1 MSQQDLGRLSD
12 EKEGRTLVGG
22 GSSSSS
28 NKYKRIMDTSLLDEF
43 GLSANLERGSKVHSP
58 NYMWMVQ
65 QRRHAEANEGL
76 CRPLSGI
83 GERGV
88 FLVYPSTRRE
98 ETGYSAEWTQSSRS
112 PDLDRFGRSRSR
124 SSLSSGVYST
134 PYFSKHGRTAGF
146 FDRTPSDAVSR
157 GRGSLGS
164 FSSSSS
170 SIVSPSIAMTKS
182 GASSGRASSI
192 RSSLRGGGVK
202 QLLAAYGG
210 YRDRRDAWKSNQF
223 SGSSVKGVRSGDLL
237 ASSAGGVHKGGAV
250 SEQANRRDSI
260 KIEGEEA
267 LADACGCR
275 LCGTF
280 MQYRLRGRKND
291 DNSEELVADIWCTGD
306 KRSEGSEVGAPTT
319 GRVPESSVPFEASGV
334 QLTAGLKSLIEI
346 LEADTDRSS
355 KKGLDNYRIDAIVSH
370 RYYSDI
376 GGVKCSI
383 CMDELR
389 SGDLVKGLPCL
400 HTFHTKCIDHWL
412 RVNHRCP
419 ICKYDIT
426 RRR

>member
-1 MSQQDLGRLSD
+1 MSLQDLGRLSD
-12 EKEGRTLVGG
+12 GKEGSRGPGGGSVSSLSGRTLPG

-28 NKYKRIMDTSLLDEF
+28 SKYKRIMDTSLLDEF

-65 QRRHAEANEGL
+65 QRRHAEANE
-76 CRPLSGI
+76 
-83 GERGV
+83 
-88 FLVYPSTRRE
+88 VYPSTRRE

-112 PDLDRFGRSRSR
+112 PDLDRFGRPRSR
-124 SSLSSGVYST
+124 SSQSSGVYST

-210 YRDRRDAWKSNQF
+210 YRDERDAWKSNR
-223 SGSSVKGVRSGDLL
+223 SSESSVKEARSGDLL
-237 ASSAGGVHKGGAV
+237 ASSTGGVVHKESAV
-250 SEQANRRDSI
+250 SEHANRRDSI

-267 LADACGCR
+267 LADACGCH

-319 GRVPESSVPFEASGV
+319 GRVPESSMPLEASGM

-355 KKGLDNYRIDAIVSH
+355 KKGLDSYKIDAIVSH

-400 HTFHTKCIDHWL
+400 QTFHTKCIDHWL

>member
-1 MSQQDLGRLSD
+1 MSQQGLGRLSD
-12 EKEGRTLVGG
+12 EKKGRTLPG

-28 NKYKRIMDTSLLDEF
+28 SKYKRIMDTSLLDEF

-65 QRRHAEANEGL
+65 QRRHAEANE
-76 CRPLSGI
+76 
-83 GERGV
+83 
-88 FLVYPSTRRE
+88 VYPSTRRE
-98 ETGYSAEWTQSSRS
+98 ETGYSAEWTVGQIS
-112 PDLDRFGRSRSR
+112 PSPELDRFGRSRSR

-164 FSSSSS
+164 FSSASS
-170 SIVSPSIAMTKS
+170 SIVSPSLAMTKS

-192 RSSLRGGGVK
+192 RSSFRGGGVK

-210 YRDRRDAWKSNQF
+210 CREARDSWKSNRS
-223 SGSSVKGVRSGDLL
+223 SGSSMKDARGGDLL
-237 ASSAGGVHKGGAV
+237 TTPTGGAV
-250 SEQANRRDSI
+250 VRKESAVNEQANRRDSI
-260 KIEGEEA
+260 KIEGEEP

-319 GRVPESSVPFEASGV
+319 GRVPESSVPLEASGM

-355 KKGLDNYRIDAIVSH
+355 KKGLDGYKIDAIVSH
-370 RYYSDI
+370 
-376 GGVKCSI
+376 K
-383 CMDELR
+383 
-389 SGDLVKGLPCL
+389 
-400 HTFHTKCIDHWL
+400 
-412 RVNHRCP
+412 
-419 ICKYDIT
+419 
-426 RRR
+426 

>member
-1 MSQQDLGRLSD
+1 MSLQDSRRLSD

-22 GSSSSS
+22 SSSSS
-28 NKYKRIMDTSLLDEF
+28 SKYKRIMDTSLLDEF

-65 QRRHAEANEGL
+65 QRRHAEANE
-76 CRPLSGI
+76 
-83 GERGV
+83 
-88 FLVYPSTRRE
+88 VYPSTRRE
-98 ETGYSAEWTQSSRS
+98 ETGYSAEWTQSSRT

-124 SSLSSGVYST
+124 SSLSSEVYST

-170 SIVSPSIAMTKS
+170 SIVSPSLAMTKS

-210 YRDRRDAWKSNQF
+210 YRDERDAWKSNRS
-223 SGSSVKGVRSGDLL
+223 SGSSVKEARSGDLL
-237 ASSAGGVHKGGAV
+237 ASPTGGAVVHKEGAV
-250 SEQANRRDSI
+250 SEHANRRDSI
-260 KIEGEEA
+260 KIEGEEP
-267 LADACGCR
+267 LADACGCH

-306 KRSEGSEVGAPTT
+306 KRSEGSEVGAPTI
-319 GRVPESSVPFEASGV
+319 GRVPESSVPLEASGV

-355 KKGLDNYRIDAIVSH
+355 KKGLDNYKIDAIVSH
-370 RYYSDI
+370 RYYSDN

-389 SGDLVKGLPCL
+389 SGDLVKGLLCL

>member
-1 MSQQDLGRLSD
+1 EKSSASDLHKARKSAVFDSTAGCLPPEGPQDLGRLSD
-12 EKEGRTLVGG
+12 GKEGSRGPGGGSVSSLSGRTLPG

-28 NKYKRIMDTSLLDEF
+28 SKYKRIMDTSLLDEF

-76 CRPLSGI
+76 CRP
-83 GERGV
+83 
-88 FLVYPSTRRE
+88 
-98 ETGYSAEWTQSSRS
+98 
-112 PDLDRFGRSRSR
+112 
-124 SSLSSGVYST
+124 SSGVYST

-210 YRDRRDAWKSNQF
+210 YRDERDAWKSNR
-223 SGSSVKGVRSGDLL
+223 SSESSVKEARSGDLL
-237 ASSAGGVHKGGAV
+237 ASSTGGAV
-250 SEQANRRDSI
+250 VHKESAVSEHANRRDSI

-267 LADACGCR
+267 LADACGCH

-319 GRVPESSVPFEASGV
+319 GRVPESSMPLEASGM

-355 KKGLDNYRIDAIVSH
+355 KKGLDSYKIDAIVSH
-370 RYYSDI
+370 R
-376 GGVKCSI
+376 
-383 CMDELR
+383 
-389 SGDLVKGLPCL
+389 
-400 HTFHTKCIDHWL
+400 
-412 RVNHRCP
+412 
-419 ICKYDIT
+419 
-426 RRR
+426 